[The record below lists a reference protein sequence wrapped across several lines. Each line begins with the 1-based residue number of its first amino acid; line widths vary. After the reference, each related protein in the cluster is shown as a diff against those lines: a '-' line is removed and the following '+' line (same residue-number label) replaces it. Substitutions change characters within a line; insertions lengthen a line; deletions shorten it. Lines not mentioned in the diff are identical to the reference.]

1 MDDREKLT
9 KLLIA
14 ARDAAE
20 QICDATDCVNCA
32 STNDGDD
39 CTLFFVVNHLLAS
52 GVTVQKTTYLFCTG
66 NDEYYGP
73 WGDCHNC
80 GTDNI
85 CGSKFCREC
94 GARIEVEI

>member
-1 MDDREKLT
+1 MPDTKEKLAVLVEQSEKAYSKFVHET
-9 KLLIA
+9 SYMPNKSEFIADHLIA
-14 ARDAAE
+14 
-20 QICDATDCVNCA
+20 N
-32 STNDGDD
+32 
-39 CTLFFVVNHLLAS
+39 
-52 GVTVQKTTYLFCTG
+52 GVTVQRTTHLFCTG

-73 WGDCHNC
+73 WGNCHNC